1 MGSCAI
7 VETGQSGFE
16 LIDATFEG
24 LALMSDKGEEFFV
37 VGVDLVDETVTQSV
51 EFLVELGARNV
62 LGFKGGLAR
71 EELLGDGRGSG
82 GDCHKSI
89 GIVE

>member
-1 MGSCAI
+1 MGGCAL
-7 VETGQSGFE
+7 VETGQSGLE

-37 VGVDLVDETVTQSV
+37 VGVDLVAEAVVHGV

-71 EELLGDGRGSG
+71 EGLLGDGRGSG

-89 GIVE
+89 GFVE